1 MNAVLEELKN
11 KLVESWNKSDAE
23 LHEAYV
29 KFCEEHKDK
38 KFDYCGVMM
47 SASKYF
53 ITRHAA
59 NQHEEYAVYYGLTKT
74 AREENEKQAEKFVK
88 RLQKRI
94 EGVVGEI
101 KEITPYSTENGNG
114 WNVTGDKARAIVL
127 SIMAGGYNIQR
138 LHIRNI
144 IKKVK

>member
-11 KLVESWNKSDAE
+11 KLIESWNKSDEE

-29 KFCEEHKDK
+29 KFCEEHKDE
-38 KFDYCGVMM
+38 KFDYARETM
-47 SASKYF
+47 SASRYF
-53 ITRHAA
+53 VVRHAT
-59 NQHEEYAVYYGLTKT
+59 NQHEEYAIYYGLTKFV
-74 AREENEKQAEKFVK
+74 REENEKQAEKFVK
-88 RLQKRI
+88 RLQERI

-114 WNVTGDKARAIVL
+114 WNVTGDKAKAIVL